1 MTTHTAHADAKP
13 YAKALWNLSSTP
25 KEFERWEA
33 WLKSLSHVT
42 QHPSVVKLLVS
53 PKAKSQALKKMIQS
67 ALPGMTE
74 QETKMLTILHQSK
87 RLTNVPAILDHYQAL
102 ALEAQSVLSAMI
114 TTACKLKASDIKKI
128 SAKLTAQF
136 GQKVQCTQE
145 ISPELLA
152 GFVININNVI
162 YDYSI
167 DGQLRQLVHTDVE
180 R

>member
-13 YAKALWNLSSTP
+13 YAKALWNLTRTP
-25 KEFERWEA
+25 EQFERWRT

-42 QHPSVVKLLVS
+42 QHPSVVKLLAS
-53 PKAKSQALKKMIQS
+53 PKAKSEALKKMIQS
-67 ALPGMTE
+67 TLPDTTE
-74 QETKMLTILHQSK
+74 QEAKVLTILHQSK
-87 RLTNVPAILDHYQAL
+87 RLPNVPAILDHYQAL
-102 ALEAQSVLSAMI
+102 ALKAQSVLSAMI
-114 TTACKLKASDIKKI
+114 ITPCKLKASDIKKI

-167 DGQLRQLVHTDVE
+167 DGQLRQLVRTDVE